1 MLLRGGQRWLR
12 GTRPIIRM
20 GAVRYLITGGSGYI
34 GSRLTEIL
42 GARSEAERI
51 VNVDVRPPARPHTKA
66 DFVHGDVRDFAAI
79 RDLLE
84 RERPDALVHLAF
96 LLNPIRDEARMY
108 DIDVNG
114 TEAVLRAAADTGIQQ
129 VLVTSSATAYGAFPD
144 NPKPIAE
151 DWPVRGQP
159 DFSYAR
165 DKAEADRLC
174 QLWALEHP
182 ERVMTIVRPSIVFGP
197 NVDNY
202 ISRGWEKSSF
212 MPIMD
217 GVDEEFQL
225 VHEDDVVNAITG
237 LLDAKAGG
245 AFNVAGDGTLR
256 WGESAQMIGLRT
268 REISLKTVRRI
279 YAVAWALHAPRIES
293 PPGNLNFIRYPWV
306 VSNEKL
312 KAAIGWEPSA
322 DTREVFL
329 ETMQAKGLMA
339 TPPSRTREPATAG

>member
-1 MLLRGGQRWLR
+1 
-12 GTRPIIRM
+12 
-20 GAVRYLITGGSGYI
+20 VRYLITGGSGYI

-42 GARSEAERI
+42 AERDETDRI
-51 VNVDVRPPARPHTKA
+51 VNLDIRPPPRPHDKTE
-66 DFVHGDVRDFAAI
+66 FVRGDVRDRAAI
-79 RDLLE
+79 TGLLQ

-114 TEAVLRAAADTGIQQ
+114 TQAVLGAAAVAGVQQ

-144 NPKPIAE
+144 NPRPIAE

-174 QLWALEHP
+174 QLWGLEHP
-182 ERVMTIVRPSIVFGP
+182 DRVMTIVRPCIVFGP

-202 ISRGWEKSSF
+202 ISRSWKNSSF

-225 VHEDDVVNAITG
+225 VHEDDVVSAMVG
-237 LLDAKAGG
+237 LLDARASG
-245 AFNVAGDGTLR
+245 AFNVAGEGSLG
-256 WGESAQMIGLRT
+256 WGESARMIGLKT
-268 REISLKTVRRI
+268 RELSFMAARRL
-279 YAVAWALHAPRIES
+279 YSVAWALRAPRVES
-293 PPGNLNFIRYPWV
+293 PPGNLNFVRYPWL
-306 VSNEKL
+306 VSNDKL
-312 KAAIGWEPSA
+312 KAETGWEPSA
-322 DTREVFL
+322 DTREVFV
-329 ETMQAKGLMA
+329 ETMYATGLIA
-339 TPPSRTREPATAG
+339 TPSARDARPTPAS

>member
-1 MLLRGGQRWLR
+1 MK
-12 GTRPIIRM
+12 
-20 GAVRYLITGGSGYI
+20 AVRYLITGGSGYI
-34 GSRLTEIL
+34 GSRLTEML
-42 GARSEAERI
+42 AGREEVERI
-51 VNVDVRPPARPHTKA
+51 VNLDVRPPARPHAKA
-66 DFVHGDVRDFAAI
+66 TFVRGDVRDLGAVQY
-79 RDLLE
+79 LLE
-84 RERPDALVHLAF
+84 SHEPDALVHLAF

-114 TEAVLRAAADTGIQQ
+114 TATVLRAAAEAGTQQ

-144 NPKPIAE
+144 NPRPIAE

-182 ERVMTIVRPSIVFGP
+182 DRVMAIVRPCIVFGP

-202 ISRGWEKSSF
+202 IVRAWEKSSF

-225 VHEDDVVNAITG
+225 VHEDDVVSAIIG
-237 LLDAKAGG
+237 LLDARTGG
-245 AFNVAGDGTLR
+245 AFNVAGDGSLR
-256 WGESAQMIGLRT
+256 WGESARMIGLKT
-268 REISLKTVRRI
+268 REMSFKTVRRI
-279 YAVAWALHAPRIES
+279 YAAAWALRAPRVEA
-293 PPGNLNFIRYPWV
+293 PAGNLNFIRHPWL

-312 KAAIGWEPSA
+312 KAEIGWTPSA
-322 DTREVFL
+322 DTRQVFI
-329 ETMQAKGLMA
+329 ETMYSKGLTA
-339 TPPSRTREPATAG
+339 TPPPRVAQAAPTP

>member
-1 MLLRGGQRWLR
+1 
-12 GTRPIIRM
+12 
-20 GAVRYLITGGSGYI
+20 VRYLITGGSGYI

-42 GARSEAERI
+42 AARDSTERI
-51 VNVDVRPPARPHTKA
+51 VDLDVRPPTKPQPNT
-66 DFVHGDVRDFAAI
+66 DFVRGDVRDRAAM
-79 RDLLE
+79 RQLLE

-114 TEAVLRAAADTGIQQ
+114 TQAVLEAAAEADTQQ

-174 QLWALEHP
+174 QIWALEHP
-182 ERVMTIVRPSIVFGP
+182 ERVMSIVRPCIVFGP

-202 ISRGWEKSSF
+202 ISRSWKNSSF
-212 MPIMD
+212 MPVMD

-225 VHEDDVVNAITG
+225 VHEDDVVSAIVG

-256 WGESAQMIGLRT
+256 WGESARMIGLKT
-268 REISLKTVRRI
+268 REISFKTARRVYSI
-279 YAVAWALHAPRIES
+279 AWALHAPRVES
-293 PPGNLNFIRYPWV
+293 PPGNLNFVRYPWL
-306 VSNEKL
+306 VSNDKL
-312 KAAIGWEPSA
+312 KAEIDWRPSA
-322 DTREVFL
+322 DTREVFI
-329 ETMQAKGLMA
+329 ETMYAKGLIA
-339 TPPSRTREPATAG
+339 TPPPRVAQPTPASEST